1 MIYIPIELWPYGD
14 KKRKRTIGSAIIVND
29 GTGTVETGNYNITIG
44 DDMGYVERYRVE
56 GFERKRPIWDL
67 LYEILRKVKE
77 E

>member
-29 GTGTVETGNYNITIG
+29 GTGTVETGNYNIAIT
-44 DDMGYVERYRVE
+44 DDKDNTKRYRVE

-67 LYEILRKVKE
+67 LYEILKKVKE